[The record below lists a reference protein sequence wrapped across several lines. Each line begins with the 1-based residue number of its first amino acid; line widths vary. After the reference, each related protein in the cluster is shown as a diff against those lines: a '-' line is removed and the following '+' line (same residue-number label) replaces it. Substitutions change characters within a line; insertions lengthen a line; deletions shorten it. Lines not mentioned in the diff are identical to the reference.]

1 MVTNKEFTE
10 IILHSKTLYFSEEVL
25 TEPENYPLVLSMTS
39 AGIRWFTIDFE
50 KYPINDLQDALKDK
64 FYISSYSTWKDSLV
78 YLKNIVSFFTQEGK
92 ELHYDTSEFLKNQ
105 LSTSILRDFIGSD
118 TDFLEKYLSESND
131 KEIDSIFLS
140 GLISISFEAN
150 FPINLIIQ
158 LFKKVIDLQLDD
170 SHFRIDWHTII
181 FGLAANYPNKG
192 KEIIQHLKIDLEPQ
206 YEQLIGQITGGVCS
220 TSLIENIAFFKEL
233 YQEDKFQGWI
243 LWGMTRIEKALSEE
257 DSIKMLDLAETNS
270 QEVGVL
276 CNLMRFYIITLA
288 YNSINEKVSSRCY
301 KGIKQLLNQ
310 ENPHI
315 LYSFL
320 NNTTYTSKLPEKD
333 VCELFKVFLR
343 NPNHP
348 VEVFSANGS
357 NIHRFDWCLQQSIK
371 TPEYFFEV
379 LFSFINDT
387 SHQFS
392 IDVFN
397 QSLPIIL
404 KTYPVESMRFIL
416 ECLTDYSG
424 RLRHLGHTLLEE
436 QLKIHPD
443 VRFGNELQALTIE
456 KQTILVLSVAIPQT
470 LDFAKLFR
478 CVIPLLAFE
487 VESITML
494 ILKIIFEKANMTGS
508 LDVIVQDELSDC
520 DLKKDIL
527 KLLTEKYK
535 YYNEIQHKKEN
546 LKEFKPFYVQQ
557 KLFSYYNKALRESL
571 DKKFQKIMKENSL
584 TRIFGDNNIILLKGG
599 GFKSEFNSEFT
610 PLSNIQ
616 NSFTIPV
623 SAFLD
628 SEQQLWDTSI
638 FFNEKWETAND
649 WKEWLRKF

>member
-1 MVTNKEFTE
+1 M
-10 IILHSKTLYFSEEVL
+10 
-25 TEPENYPLVLSMTS
+25 
-39 AGIRWFTIDFE
+39 
-50 KYPINDLQDALKDK
+50 
-64 FYISSYSTWKDSLV
+64 
-78 YLKNIVSFFTQEGK
+78 
-92 ELHYDTSEFLKNQ
+92 
-105 LSTSILRDFIGSD
+105 
-118 TDFLEKYLSESND
+118 
-131 KEIDSIFLS
+131 
-140 GLISISFEAN
+140 
-150 FPINLIIQ
+150 
-158 LFKKVIDLQLDD
+158 
-170 SHFRIDWHTII
+170 
-181 FGLAANYPNKG
+181 
-192 KEIIQHLKIDLEPQ
+192 
-206 YEQLIGQITGGVCS
+206 
-220 TSLIENIAFFKEL
+220 
-233 YQEDKFQGWI
+233 
-243 LWGMTRIEKALSEE
+243 
-257 DSIKMLDLAETNS
+257 
-270 QEVGVL
+270 
-276 CNLMRFYIITLA
+276 
-288 YNSINEKVSSRCY
+288 
-301 KGIKQLLNQ
+301 
-310 ENPHI
+310 
-315 LYSFL
+315 
-320 NNTTYTSKLPEKD
+320 
-333 VCELFKVFLR
+333 FLR

-357 NIHRFDWCLQQSIK
+357 NIHRFDWCVKENIR
-371 TPEYFFEV
+371 TPKYFFKV

-392 IDVFN
+392 IDIFN
-397 QSLPIIL
+397 QSLLIIL

-424 RLRHLGHTLLEE
+424 RIRHLGHTLLEE
-436 QLKIHPD
+436 QLKIQPD
-443 VRFGNELQALTIE
+443 VRFGTELQALTNE

-508 LDVIVQDELSDC
+508 LDVIIQDELSDC

-527 KLLTEKYK
+527 KLLIEKYK
-535 YYNEIQHKKEN
+535 YYNEIQDKKEK
-546 LKEFKPFYVQQ
+546 LKEFKPFYVQH

-584 TRIFGDNNIILLKGG
+584 MKIFGDNNIILLKGG
-599 GFKSEFNSEFT
+599 GFKSEFNSEFS

-628 SEQQLWDTSI
+628 SEQQLWDTNI